1 MSISQFN
8 PFSPDIKMHI
18 LLTVLHAFLMELARR
33 MCLNIKTSGDL
44 VLDILSTGIFEQV
57 LIM

>member
-44 VLDILSTGIFEQV
+44 VLDILSTGI
-57 LIM
+57 LNKY